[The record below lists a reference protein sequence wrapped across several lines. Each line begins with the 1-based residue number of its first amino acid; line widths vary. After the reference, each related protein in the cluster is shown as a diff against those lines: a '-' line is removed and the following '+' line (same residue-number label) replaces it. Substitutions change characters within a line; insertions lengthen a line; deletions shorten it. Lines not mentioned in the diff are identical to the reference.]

1 MSAGAKGS
9 MISEDERDYVL
20 ENAYVPEHGL
30 SLMASLSGGT
40 PFLIDKKFLCLENQG
55 WVILVGYP
63 LTGGLS
69 PEALER
75 VIKSVRENLHPSR
88 LSIIAPQ
95 LPESLKKSSQET
107 EKDNYYILDIRG
119 IKLKS
124 GLSRILRKARAHLTV
139 EISHEIKGEHRGLI
153 KEFLERAKP
162 PERVRNLFD
171 KLPDL
176 LRYSDYASLLN
187 ARDSKGRMAAFYV
200 VDMEPGPFSTYVIG
214 CYSKVNYVPGASD
227 LLCHEM
233 IDLSLRGHKKY
244 VHLGLGVN
252 PGIRRFKEKWG
263 GKPALR
269 YEMCEITFKRPSI
282 FEILQRKI
290 G

>member
-1 MSAGAKGS
+1 MSAGAKGP
-9 MISEDERDYVL
+9 MISKDERDYVL

-30 SLMASLSGGT
+30 SLMAGLSGGT
-40 PFLIDKKFLCLENQG
+40 PFLLDKKFLCLENQG

-63 LTGGLS
+63 LTGGFS
-69 PEALER
+69 QEALER
-75 VIKSVRENLHPSR
+75 VIESIRGNLRPSR

-95 LPESLKKSSQET
+95 LPESLKESSEET
-107 EKDNYYILDIRG
+107 GRDTYYILDIRG
-119 IKLKS
+119 IKLKGS
-124 GLSRILRKARAHLTV
+124 LSRILRKARAHLTV
-139 EISHEIKGEHRGLI
+139 EVSHEITGEHRDLI
-153 KEFLERAKP
+153 GEFLEKAEP

-171 KLPDL
+171 RLPNL
-176 LRYSDYASLLN
+176 LRYSDNSSLLD
-187 ARDSKGRMAAFYV
+187 ARDPKGRLAAFYV
-200 VDMEPGPFSTYVIG
+200 VDTEPGPFSTYVIG
-214 CYSKVNYVPGASD
+214 CHSKVNYVPGASD
-227 LLCHEM
+227 LLCYEM

-263 GKPALR
+263 GKPALS

-282 FEILQRKI
+282 FEIFQRKI